1 MFPNN
6 FIDIGSYSSLKKIQN
21 FIKKKYLK
29 KNILF
34 LDRDNTL
41 NLDYGYTHKIRDLSF
56 INKNIQY
63 INKHFKNYIKVLVS
77 NQAGIGK
84 KKFSLN
90 SFKIFMKKF
99 IFELERKKIFL
110 SKIYY
115 CPHHKSALIQKY
127 KKSCRFRKPN
137 TGMIDLALKDLD
149 ITNNK
154 EIIFIGND
162 INDSILAKEKK
173 IKFINQ
179 NIIN

>member
-1 MFPNN
+1 
-6 FIDIGSYSSLKKIQN
+6 
-21 FIKKKYLK
+21 
-29 KNILF
+29 
-34 LDRDNTL
+34 
-41 NLDYGYTHKIRDLSF
+41 
-56 INKNIQY
+56 
-63 INKHFKNYIKVLVS
+63 
-77 NQAGIGK
+77 
-84 KKFSLN
+84 
-90 SFKIFMKKF
+90 MKKF

-149 ITNNK
+149 INNNK

-162 INDSILAKEKK
+162 INDSILAKRKK